1 MTSWRGAAVLGVV
14 LVALAVYAFVTRS
27 GPAAPAAV
35 DLLPCPPGET
45 VELKLMGSDGK
56 LLDARR
62 NAPGDPWQLLAPG
75 PQAADGAAVDDL
87 LGTAAGVS
95 PTTTLTSPPPASQ
108 IGLDPPSLVV
118 TCALRGGQ
126 SYTLSIGGQ
135 NFDGSGYYARVGTGG
150 KLYVIPSAP
159 VAKFRG
165 ALDNPPVAASPSPSG
180 SPSPSPST

>member
-1 MTSWRGAAVLGVV
+1 VTSWKGAAVLGLL

-27 GPAAPAAV
+27 GPAAPAPV

-45 VELKLMGSDGK
+45 VELKLAGSDGK
-56 LLDARR
+56 VVDARR
-62 NAPGDPWQLLAPG
+62 EAPGDPWQLLAPSAE
-75 PQAADGAAVDDL
+75 AADGAAVDDL
-87 LGTAAGVS
+87 LSTAAGIS

-108 IGLDPPSLVV
+108 LGLDPPSLLV

-126 SYTLSIGGQ
+126 SYTLSTGGQ
-135 NFDGSGYYARVGTGG
+135 NFDGSGYYARAGAGAR
-150 KLYVIPSAP
+150 LYVIPSAP
-159 VAKFRG
+159 VAKFRD